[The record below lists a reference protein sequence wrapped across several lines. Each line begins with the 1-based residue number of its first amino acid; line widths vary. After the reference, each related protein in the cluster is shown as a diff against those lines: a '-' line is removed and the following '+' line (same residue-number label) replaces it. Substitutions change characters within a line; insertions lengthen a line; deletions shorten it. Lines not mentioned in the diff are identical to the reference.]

1 MKCLEGLCL
10 EKCAAAKKSV
20 ESQNFG
26 DAIFSICTPCSSAY
40 QHRLH
45 LETMRITEFTSVEDK
60 VEDYTWLETKR
71 EQ

>member
-1 MKCLEGLCL
+1 MKCLVGLCL

-26 DAIFSICTPCSSAY
+26 DAIFSIYALCSSSY
-40 QHRLH
+40 QHSLH

-60 VEDYTWLETKR
+60 VEDYTWLETRR